1 MKEKLIIENFA
12 GIDHLEIE
20 LNKINIFIGPQ
31 ASGKS
36 ITAKLFFYFK
46 SFVEEIKKGVESN
59 KTKTEIKNAYTS
71 RLKNYFPRETTWPKK
86 SFLLKYFIEDN
97 WISISKQ
104 EEKRL
109 VIKYSESFNLIM
121 DKTKDISLYEHNKA
135 FMSDRIS
142 SYEISHNF
150 KKAFDELVEKHF
162 SFLSIANQFYI
173 PAGRSFFSNI
183 QSNIFSMLNSNQ
195 SLDPFIVEFGS
206 FYEDFKRIFPD
217 NFDGE
222 ISSETEKLYEII
234 DSILHSSYKRKN
246 ETDYLIHKN
255 DREVDL
261 LHASS
266 GQQESLPLLITLR
279 VLNKIPFPAIIYIEE
294 PEAHLFP
301 DAQKNI
307 IQLLAKVFNSKSDN
321 YQIILTTH
329 SPYILSSF
337 NNLMYAGSLDE
348 KLDKS
353 KIKKLN
359 RLVPKEER
367 IDPKIVSAYS
377 LDIGGKK
384 KNLIDRETGLI
395 SQNYLDDVSNKI
407 SNQFGKLLDLEF

>member
-1 MKEKLIIENFA
+1 MKEKLIIKNFA

-20 LNKINIFIGPQ
+20 LNKINILIGPQ

-46 SFVEEIKKGVESN
+46 SFIGEIKKGVESN
-59 KTKTEIKNAYTS
+59 KTKTEIENTYTL
-71 RLKNYFPRETTWPKK
+71 RLKNYFPRETTLPEKF
-86 SFLLKYFIEDN
+86 FLLKYFTEDN
-97 WISISKQ
+97 WISINKDK
-104 EEKRL
+104 EKEL
-109 VIKYSESFNLIM
+109 VIKYSENFNLTM
-121 DKTKDISLYEHNKA
+121 NKTKEIYLNEHNKA
-135 FMSDRIS
+135 FVSDRAT
-142 SYEISHNF
+142 SYEISNNF
-150 KKAFDELVEKHF
+150 KKTFNGYVEKHF
-162 SFLSIANQFYI
+162 SLLSIANQFYI
-173 PAGRSFFSNI
+173 PSGRSFFSNI
-183 QSNIFSMLNSNQ
+183 QSNIFSMLNTNQ

-206 FYEDFKRIFPD
+206 FYEDFKRLFSDIFD
-217 NFDGE
+217 E
-222 ISSETEKLYEII
+222 EESSEREKLYEII
-234 DSILHSSYKRKN
+234 NSILHSSYKRKN
-246 ETDYLIHKN
+246 EIDYLIHKN

-279 VLNKIPFPAIIYIEE
+279 VLNKIPSPAIIYIEE

-301 DAQKNI
+301 DAQKMI
-307 IQLLAKVFNSKSDN
+307 VQLLTRVFNSKSDN

-353 KIKKLN
+353 KIKKLD

-367 IDPKIVSAYS
+367 IDPKLVSAYS

-384 KNLIDRETGLI
+384 KNLIDKETRLI

-407 SNQFGKLLDLEF
+407 STQFGKLLDLEF